1 MKVTDMLDIVG
12 VAMIATFAGL
22 VWTPLCLLVLGIA
35 ALAMSWAAQRPKGTR

>member
-22 VWTPLCLLVLGIA
+22 VWPPLCLLVIGVA
-35 ALAMSWAAQRPKGTR
+35 ALLVSWKAAR